1 MNQAPVCDRAQL
13 VDAIAAF
20 VAHKGGIDPAA
31 VRRPVERA
39 IDDLGA
45 ASVDALQIRLAQSSD
60 AWSYYPRDPLAQRVH
75 HVLASLI
82 LREPPQVSGQAHLD
96 EIRGKGVVIVANHL
110 SYSDANVIEVL
121 LQQSGCQEVSERL
134 SVVAGPKVYS
144 DLSRRFSSL
153 CFGTIKS
160 PQNEGVSS
168 GEAAMTAREVARAAR
183 QTIETAE
190 DRLRHGDAVLVFPE
204 GTRSRS
210 GGMQPFLAGVSRY
223 FEAPDL
229 WVLPIGICGT
239 EHMFGIGEQ
248 TIGRAQLSMA
258 IGRAVTVKSIRA
270 GTGADRRAFV
280 DRLGYEVA
288 ALLPAAYRGAY
299 AVKPDN

>member
-1 MNQAPVCDRAQL
+1 MLQADVCNRAQL

-20 VAHKGGIDPAA
+20 VAHKGGVDPKF
-31 VRRPVERA
+31 VRGPVERA
-39 IDDLGA
+39 ISELGES
-45 ASVDALQIRLAQSSD
+45 SVNSLQARLAEPSD

-75 HVLASLI
+75 HALAGLV
-82 LREPPQVSGQAHLD
+82 LREPPVVSGLANLD

-121 LQQSGCQEVSERL
+121 LQQSGCGEVADRL

-160 PQNEGVSS
+160 PQNEGVSTGGAS
-168 GEAAMTAREVARAAR
+168 MTTREVAMAAR
-183 QTIETAE
+183 QTIRAAE
-190 DRLRHGDAVLVFPE
+190 DRLRRGDAVLVFPE

-210 GGMQPFLAGVSRY
+210 GEMQRFLPGVSRY
-223 FEAPDL
+223 FALPEL

-248 TIGRAQLSMA
+248 TLGAARITLNIGRAMPVQSLRTAS
-258 IGRAVTVKSIRA
+258 GS
-270 GTGADRRAFV
+270 DRRAFV
-280 DRLGYEVA
+280 DILGFEVA
-288 ALLPAAYRGAY
+288 ALLPHGYRGAY
-299 AVKPDN
+299 STGRQT